1 MTRNS
6 MIAIPA
12 LNEVGT
18 IGSVVHDSLLLGL
31 PVIVINDGS
40 TDGTGEAARAEGA
53 TVIDLD
59 RNHGVGYA
67 RRAAYRFAVDNGFDT
82 VVECDADG
90 QHPVADIE
98 RLLDALESTEAHLV
112 LGSRFMELEQS
123 DADPGFTRRMAMT
136 NLSHIA
142 SRAVGSPIT
151 DSTSGFRAIRQPLV
165 TALSEH
171 MPDHYLGDTFE
182 VLVAAGRAGY
192 DVLELPVT
200 MAPRQLGSSSAST
213 LQASTA
219 VARVLTNAM
228 LNRLPR
234 LPAQR

>member
-1 MTRNS
+1 MTRNA

-18 IGSVVHDSLLLGL
+18 IESVVYDSLLLGL
-31 PVIVINDGS
+31 PVIVVNDGS
-40 TDGTGEAARAEGA
+40 TDGTGEAARAAGA

-67 RRAAYRFAVDNGFDT
+67 RRAAYRFAVDNGLDT

-98 RLLDALESTEAHLV
+98 RLLDALENTGAHLV

-123 DADPGFTRRMAMT
+123 DADPGFTRRVAMMT
-136 NLSHIA
+136 LSQVA
-142 SRAVGSPIT
+142 SRAVGARIT

-165 TALSEH
+165 AALAEN
-171 MPDHYLGDTFE
+171 MPNHYLGDTFE

-192 DVLELPVT
+192 GVLELPVR

-213 LQASTA
+213 LQASSA
-219 VARVLTNAM
+219 VARVLLNAV
-228 LNRLPR
+228 LNRVPR
-234 LPAQR
+234 LPTQR